1 LLYAGKTKKPGS
13 LIREALRQGESD
25 LAYAYWQQTTK
36 RVDYE
41 LEIDLLDIIGNKRVK
56 MPSKPYAAS
65 ASGDFLVI
73 AETLM

>member
-1 LLYAGKTKKPGS
+1 MFN
-13 LIREALRQGESD
+13 LI
-25 LAYAYWQQTTK
+25 
-36 RVDYE
+36 
-41 LEIDLLDIIGNKRVK
+41 DIIGNKRVK